1 MNRVQIK
8 ICGLTNMEDAQAC
21 SECGADMIGL
31 NFFAE
36 SRRYVRPEMAREIV
50 EHLSSAVEA
59 VGVFVDAAADEV
71 RDIAALVNLHSIQLH
86 GHASPE
92 TCLELAKDFRVI
104 RAFQTNQDFQPK
116 DLAPFR
122 ECDVLL
128 DADHPHLRGG
138 TGTTCDWSIA
148 KSARQFA
155 RFLFLSGGL
164 NPQNV
169 RDAIST
175 VAPDAV
181 DFCSGVERA
190 PGLKDRHAI
199 KNLIEAVRRA

>member
-1 MNRVQIK
+1 
-8 ICGLTNMEDAQAC
+8 
-21 SECGADMIGL
+21 MIGL
-31 NFFAE
+31 NFFPQ
-36 SRRYVRPEMAREIV
+36 SRRYVRPEMARKIV
-50 EHLSSAVEA
+50 EHLSSGVEA

-71 RDIAALVNLHSIQLH
+71 REIAALANLRAVQLH

-104 RAFQTNQDFQPK
+104 RAFQTNQAFQPQ
-116 DLAPFR
+116 DLASFR

-128 DADHPHLRGG
+128 DAGHPHLRGG
-138 TGTTCDWSIA
+138 TGRTCDWSVA

-155 RFLFLSGGL
+155 RFLFLAGGL

-175 VAPDAV
+175 VAPQAV
-181 DFCSGVERA
+181 DVCSAVERA
-190 PGLKDRHAI
+190 PGLKDHDAI
-199 KNLIEAVRRA
+199 KNLVEAVRRA